1 MDENLENIEDEEDD
15 LHEAM
20 ITALDE
26 VKRAINKSSEGEEE
40 KEKLKRKSSSTR
52 AR

>member
-1 MDENLENIEDEEDD
+1 MYENYEIIEDEDDD

-26 VKRAINKSSEGEEE
+26 VKRAINKSKEGEEE
-40 KEKLKRKSSSTR
+40 KKKLKRKSSSAR